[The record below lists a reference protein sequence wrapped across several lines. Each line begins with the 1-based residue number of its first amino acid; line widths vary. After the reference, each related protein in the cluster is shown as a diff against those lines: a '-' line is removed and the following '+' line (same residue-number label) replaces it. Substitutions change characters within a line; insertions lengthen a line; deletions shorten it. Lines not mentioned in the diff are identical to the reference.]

1 MKNAQNWANKLSE
14 EIMGK
19 MRAEMKKRGHD
30 I

>member
-1 MKNAQNWANKLSE
+1 MRNAQNWADRLSE
-14 EIMGK
+14 EVINK